1 MKNIPLYEV
10 DQISTLKDM
19 IINSEK
25 KFGDKP
31 AFLKKVPGID
41 NYVPVTYKQ
50 YKKDVDAL
58 GTKLIDLGYK
68 DEKIVII
75 GENRY
80 EWSCSYLAVVNGVGV
95 VVPLDKE
102 LPENEIELSVNRAE
116 ASLVIFSP
124 KLIDKI
130 DNLYSKLPTVKE
142 YIVMD
147 DESSDDRF
155 VAFGKLLKDGH
166 ELLDKGDDRFT
177 SSEIDPEEM
186 KILLFTS
193 GTTDVAKAVML
204 SHRNICENLMA
215 MCSMTYIDENDV
227 FLSILPIHHTYE
239 CTCGFLC
246 PLYRGSTV
254 AYCEGLRHIAK
265 NMAEAKVTIVLGVP
279 LVFESMY
286 KKIWDGIRKAK
297 QEKKVRFAIRL
308 NNFLK
313 ILGMD
318 KSKNMFEKIHASFG
332 GHLRLL
338 ISGAAAIDPEVAKGF
353 RDLGI
358 LFIQGYGLT
367 ECAPIVALNRNVDF
381 KDAAAGLPMPGVDIV
396 IDNPDENGIGEIIVK
411 GPNVMLGYYK
421 DEAATKQVIDS
432 KGYFHTGDLG
442 YMDKEKFVYI
452 TGKKKNVIVTKNG
465 KNIFPEEI
473 EYLLLKSPY
482 IQEVLVYASDEAGD
496 TIVKANIFPNFEKI
510 EEDFKNGVISSDNVE
525 AIIQSEIKNVN
536 KQLVNYKSI
545 RGFNIRETEFSKT
558 TTRKIKRY
566 VEENKVEND

>member
-452 TGKKKNVIVTKNG
+452 TGRKKNVIVTKNG

-558 TTRKIKRY
+558 TARKIKRY
-566 VEENKVEND
+566 VEENKAEND

>member
-116 ASLVIFSP
+116 QVLLFSP

-367 ECAPIVALNRNVDF
+367 
-381 KDAAAGLPMPGVDIV
+381 GVHPLLRLTGMWISR
-396 IDNPDENGIGEIIVK
+396 
-411 GPNVMLGYYK
+411 
-421 DEAATKQVIDS
+421 TQQQVCQC
-432 KGYFHTGDLG
+432 L
-442 YMDKEKFVYI
+442 
-452 TGKKKNVIVTKNG
+452 
-465 KNIFPEEI
+465 
-473 EYLLLKSPY
+473 
-482 IQEVLVYASDEAGD
+482 VL
-496 TIVKANIFPNFEKI
+496 I
-510 EEDFKNGVISSDNVE
+510 
-525 AIIQSEIKNVN
+525 
-536 KQLVNYKSI
+536 
-545 RGFNIRETEFSKT
+545 
-558 TTRKIKRY
+558 
-566 VEENKVEND
+566 

>member
-566 VEENKVEND
+566 VEENKAEND

>member
-452 TGKKKNVIVTKNG
+452 TGRKKNVIVTKNG

-496 TIVKANIFPNFEKI
+496 TIAKANIFPNFEKI

-558 TTRKIKRY
+558 TARKIKRY
-566 VEENKVEND
+566 VEENKAEND

>member
-452 TGKKKNVIVTKNG
+452 TGRKKNVIVTKNG

>member
-452 TGKKKNVIVTKNG
+452 TGRKKNVIVTKNG

-566 VEENKVEND
+566 VEENKAEND